1 MTRSVAAPAAPRGS
15 AARAMATALLVGIG
29 VTSWWWVLDGSRV
42 GIMLVVAVAVIA
54 VLVATRWL
62 SVRQAAGLLAGWL
75 AATIWAVG
83 APAGQ
88 LLPSARLSIVIR
100 LVGAARQLTTDDGG
114 PLPNHPW
121 PLVLWLLAAGI
132 MWFAGAV
139 LAVSAPS
146 STPRRII
153 AFGLLAAPW
162 SAAVAVRHSDRA
174 AWQGAAVLLAGLL
187 WLTGR
192 HLTLRPA
199 LTLGVAIAVGS
210 MAISQGIGPRT
221 PWFTRASSSR
231 PAPAFRTLDTEL
243 TYGPLSGR
251 RRGATMLQITAAQ
264 PALWRMRV
272 LPTFA
277 GAGWRLDALPEL
289 PQPAAEPVEVAVQVD
304 GLANDLAVGPGRIDA
319 VQSTGTA
326 RPVLGEGWQLRPPP
340 RGGDTYRVRAL
351 VVRATQEQLQRA
363 PAPNDPRVRAYLRL
377 SAYPSLTTNYI
388 WPGTVVVPRLG
399 QPPDPQVT
407 AILDESPY
415 GPVAALARR
424 LAAGATSQWELVAR
438 VHRYLLD
445 GDRFRYT
452 TNPPHPGPFPLLD
465 FLLRDRAGDCQH
477 FASAAALLLRL
488 AGVPSRVGVGF
499 ATGTRQP
506 DGRYN
511 VRDTDAHAWIEVYFH
526 GIGWVAFNPTPPV
539 AQATIP
545 DELNPLAPTP
555 DTIGAGRDRQDG
567 HRGSGWLALGLV
579 LAALIVAGVWTIGR
593 RARRGPVPLGPL
605 LEGVVRRSG
614 GYLQPASTL
623 AELGAELARLVGPT
637 TAALAI
643 QTERVRF
650 APDPPMPTE
659 HPRIQL
665 ARALATDLGPRRAL
679 LVLIGPG
686 ATRHTLQ
693 LPHDRSKLTVVC
705 LLLS

>member
-1 MTRSVAAPAAPRGS
+1 
-15 AARAMATALLVGIG
+15 
-29 VTSWWWVLDGSRV
+29 
-42 GIMLVVAVAVIA
+42 
-54 VLVATRWL
+54 
-62 SVRQAAGLLAGWL
+62 
-75 AATIWAVG
+75 
-83 APAGQ
+83 
-88 LLPSARLSIVIR
+88 
-100 LVGAARQLTTDDGG
+100 
-114 PLPNHPW
+114 
-121 PLVLWLLAAGI
+121 
-132 MWFAGAV
+132 
-139 LAVSAPS
+139 
-146 STPRRII
+146 
-153 AFGLLAAPW
+153 
-162 SAAVAVRHSDRA
+162 
-174 AWQGAAVLLAGLL
+174 
-187 WLTGR
+187 
-192 HLTLRPA
+192 
-199 LTLGVAIAVGS
+199 
-210 MAISQGIGPRT
+210 
-221 PWFTRASSSR
+221 
-231 PAPAFRTLDTEL
+231 
-243 TYGPLSGR
+243 
-251 RRGATMLQITAAQ
+251 
-264 PALWRMRV
+264 
-272 LPTFA
+272 
-277 GAGWRLDALPEL
+277 
-289 PQPAAEPVEVAVQVD
+289 
-304 GLANDLAVGPGRIDA
+304 
-319 VQSTGTA
+319 
-326 RPVLGEGWQLRPPP
+326 
-340 RGGDTYRVRAL
+340 
-351 VVRATQEQLQRA
+351 
-363 PAPNDPRVRAYLRL
+363 
-377 SAYPSLTTNYI
+377 
-388 WPGTVVVPRLG
+388 VPRLG

-424 LAAGATSQWELVAR
+424 LAAGATSQWELVTR

-545 DELNPLAPTP
+545 DELNPLAPIA